1 MGKQE
6 NTRMAGFQ
14 IPEGTTVVDTD
25 EYDVIEQKRRDV
37 QRRLQEKQMEQFEGF
52 SIPLPVLMQSVILVA
67 TLHAS
72 YNLYGAEPFQLIW
85 KLIVFIGAQLVRR
98 LTNKQKKL
106 IEDTSKDEEGKL
118 SKPSKPSKPGKNHKN
133 KKEVPP
139 VETTNPVEKVKPSNS
154 GFKFEV
160 IYVFFLPFMLSLLF
174 YPELITINTVL
185 MLNVFDGSLLTRSVI
200 QMFFLMFTS
209 QDELVLLRNFSAI
222 VLNVTFHYV
231 LSTVSELKSL
241 DNVDCNLFSMLLT
254 NVLFLA
260 KKPLLEGEPV
270 NLPYNVLW
278 GTLMALLAS
287 LGINYMVS
295 LLLAITK
302 NKYVRSIC
310 LFTTFVISFPLLAN
324 YIIDVGDKT
333 QSPVMWLLNY
343 ITESKTR
350 RNILITWLSFLFIL
364 IPNILIFKSNFSLNT
379 SRKLWHFLIL
389 ALIIQPFQLDPTFV
403 KISLA
408 GTITLFLAVE
418 YLRFLKLEPL
428 GSLLD
433 EKLRSFADFRDERGP
448 IIISYIYLII
458 GISAPLLIAN
468 SPVGLISLGVGDSS
482 ASIIGK
488 KYGELHWPTSKKTI
502 EGTMAFITTTF
513 VVGVICKEYLGY
525 FAHLNHASWL
535 LVCTLSGILEGNSI
549 LNDNILIPAFM
560 LICEKLFT
568 PQVN

>member
-1 MGKQE
+1 
-6 NTRMAGFQ
+6 MAGFQ
-14 IPEGTTVVDTD
+14 IPEGTTVIDTD
-25 EYDVIEQKRRDV
+25 EYDLIEKKRRDV
-37 QRRLQEKQMEQFEGF
+37 QKRLQEKQMEQFEGF
-52 SIPLPVLMQSVILVA
+52 SIPLPVLMQCVILVA

-85 KLIVFIGAQLVRR
+85 KLIVFIGAQVVRR

-106 IEDTSKDEEGKL
+106 IEDTSKEEEKPT
-118 SKPSKPSKPGKNHKN
+118 SKKRKG
-133 KKEVPP
+133 KKEVAP
-139 VETTNPVEKVKPSNS
+139 VETTKHPVAKIESSSS

-185 MLNVFDGSLLTRSVI
+185 MLNIFDGSLITRSVI
-200 QMFFLMFTS
+200 QLFFLMFTS

-222 VLNVTFHYV
+222 VLNVSFHYV

-241 DNVDCNLFSMLLT
+241 DNVDCNLFSILLT

-260 KKPLLEGEPV
+260 KKPISQGEPL

-278 GTLMALLAS
+278 GTLMALLVS

-295 LLLAITK
+295 LLLTVTK
-302 NKYVRSIC
+302 NKYVRSVF
-310 LFTTFVISFPLLAN
+310 LFTVFVISFPLLAN
-324 YIIDVGDKT
+324 YIIDIGDNT
-333 QSPVMWLLNY
+333 QSPVIWLLNY
-343 ITESKTR
+343 IFESKTR
-350 RNILITWLSFLFIL
+350 RNILITWLSFLLIL

-428 GSLLD
+428 GKLLD
-433 EKLRSFADFRDERGP
+433 ERLRSFADFRDERGP

-458 GISAPLLIAN
+458 GISFPLLVAN

-488 KYGELHWPTSKKTI
+488 KYGELHWPNSKKTI

-513 VVGVICKEYLGY
+513 VVGVVCKEYLGY
-525 FAHLNHASWL
+525 FAHLDNANWL

-568 PQVN
+568 STLN